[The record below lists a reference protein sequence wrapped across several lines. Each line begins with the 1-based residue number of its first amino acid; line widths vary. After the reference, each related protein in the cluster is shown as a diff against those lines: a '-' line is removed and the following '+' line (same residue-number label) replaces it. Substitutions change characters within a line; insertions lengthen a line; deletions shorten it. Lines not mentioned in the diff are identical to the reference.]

1 MVKLR
6 IISDTHF
13 DTGINGLDYNKKG
26 IRHSSFGHYFYKSLL
41 QDFDGITLIAGDL
54 ASSVKNTNLFLEGFF
69 KDKPVIF
76 IQGNHSY
83 YQKTTKSIYE
93 ITQEL
98 RETFPITH
106 AFWKF
111 LENEWIW
118 IPGTNNQVA
127 IIGSC
132 FYTDY
137 KYKTFTLE
145 SYNEYKKS
153 WHNVLKAWRCI
164 PVNEEYIPTKRLTA
178 KKILDENI
186 ILAEDGLNDF
196 KWGKDENGI
205 KITPHVYIKLNNLAK
220 EKIKDCYNEILSY
233 NPNAKVIL
241 MTHHALSPKC
251 IDERFKNSNLNASYV
266 SDLEK
271 WLEKEFPNLRLIIS
285 GHLHTRKDFVFS
297 KDKKRYVINACGYIK
312 YDEPF
317 KGDIKFNPNFIIDT
331 DDL

>member
-1 MVKLR
+1 MIYKEISMVKLR

-13 DTGINGLDYNKKG
+13 DTEINGLDYNKKG

-98 RETFPITH
+98 REAFPITH

-118 IPGTNNQVA
+118 IPGTNSQVA

-164 PVNEEYIPTKRLTA
+164 PINEEYIPTKRLTA

-205 KITPHVYIKLNNLAK
+205 SYNTDKKDYVETDPNKGIEQFEGTYNSENGDGRYVTINKDGSIIIGVNPEPDFFNDK
-220 EKIKDCYNEILSY
+220 EKVKYLGESKFSFMAGTEFEDNYIIE
-233 NPNAKVIL
+233 
-241 MTHHALSPKC
+241 
-251 IDERFKNSNLNASYV
+251 FSNYGN
-266 SDLEK
+266 
-271 WLEKEFPNLRLIIS
+271 RLKLVY
-285 GHLHTRKDFVFS
+285 GWHDYPLYFV
-297 KDKKRYVINACGYIK
+297 K
-312 YDEPF
+312 
-317 KGDIKFNPNFIIDT
+317 
-331 DDL
+331 